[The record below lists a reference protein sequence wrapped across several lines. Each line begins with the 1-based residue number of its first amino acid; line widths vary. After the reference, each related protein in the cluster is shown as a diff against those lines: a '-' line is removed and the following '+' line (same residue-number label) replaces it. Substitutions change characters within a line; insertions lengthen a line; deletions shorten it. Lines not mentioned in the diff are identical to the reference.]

1 MKTSNIEDF
10 NDVLRA
16 YLIDNAHLID
26 GDFEFLS
33 DILSDNVEGYYNVY
47 IDYKQFFENDT
58 SVVFEV
64 VMDMNDCDNIK
75 IKVCLTDLL
84 TWMVTR

>member
-58 SVVFEV
+58 GVVFEV